1 VPQDKSKLPPMPS
14 RDAGG
19 SFELDDPDDGTPIK
33 EMLSLND
40 RLLLI
45 TEKCTYEVK
54 LADQIDPKRTN
65 PNLPHN
71 VRRKLFNHGTNSE
84 LLCNTLLLAKVMFR
98 KEFQPQLDIAS
109 AMARALDALAEI
121 VSMEQVAKD
130 FSAAQNAAIEKAAL
144 VKQQARSFSLPS
156 LGNVDRDCKTF
167 TQKAHHFGGALLKI
181 VRLFY
186 PEAKNWDKFQE
197 IIEARY
203 GKDEPICTVVA
214 ETKPVLLLVLNTRD
228 SLEHHNEGV
237 TTIDFEMQPDGSVG
251 PPTIEVNYR
260 KSKLA
265 RCSISSFM
273 DEVTKSLLISFE
285 MIVTHM
291 CSKSAQPLAGM
302 PITIG
307 LLSDGY
313 RAAWHVRF
321 AYGMYGADGQFTPI
335 G

>member
-1 VPQDKSKLPPMPS
+1 MPS

-33 EMLSLND
+33 ETLSLND

-130 FSAAQNAAIEKAAL
+130 FGAAQSAAIEKAAL

-186 PEAKNWDKFQE
+186 PEAKNWDKFHE
-197 IIEARY
+197 IVQARY
-203 GKDEPICTVVA
+203 GKDDPICVVVA
-214 ETKPVLLLVLNTRD
+214 ETKPGLLLVLNTRD

-237 TTIDFEMQPDGSVG
+237 TTIDFEMQPDGSIA
-251 PPTIEVNYR
+251 PPTIEVAYR

-265 RCSISSFM
+265 RCSILSFM
-273 DEVTKSLLISFE
+273 EGMTKSLLISFE

-291 CSKSAQPLAGM
+291 CSKSAQPFAGM

-307 LLSDGY
+307 LLSDSY

-321 AYGMYGADGQFTPI
+321 AYGMYGTDGQFAPI